1 MKKYESVPLKTRTG
15 LMSSKLQDYREVINA
30 YAAKGYRYVG
40 WFPKK
45 TSNMLSGVM
54 EEVDLIFEIDA

>member
-1 MKKYESVPLKTRTG
+1 MSLKTHTG
-15 LMSSKLQDYREVINA
+15 LMSTKLQDYREVINA

-54 EEVDLIFEIDA
+54 EEVDLIFELDA